1 MGIEGNSA
9 SPQLRPINPTAEART
24 VLEYLQKPD
33 EFNMKGPLR
42 VRVRP
47 NANVALLRKWDGL
60 LTDKPHV
67 DSSPFQ
73 EGTPYNQN
81 AQNKAAQLTANGEG
95 ELRLMLDERG
105 LFKVAVDPRWLG
117 SDGIFELTFEEKV
130 ATEAPLAADE
140 DAAGRAALEALV
152 ERASRERMRRVG
164 IEV

>member
-1 MGIEGNSA
+1 MGLEGNSV
-9 SPQLRPINPTAEART
+9 SPQLKAINPTAEAKT
-24 VLEYLQKPD
+24 ALEYLQKPD

-47 NANVALLRKWDGL
+47 NANVALLRKWEGL

-67 DSSPFQ
+67 DPTPFR
-73 EGTPYNQN
+73 EGTPYNPDQ
-81 AQNKAAQLTANGEG
+81 ANKAGQLMPTEDGG
-95 ELRLMLDERG
+95 LRLSLDARG
-105 LFKVAVDPRWLG
+105 LFKVAVDPHWLG

-130 ATEAPLAADE
+130 APEAPPAADE

-152 ERASRERMRRVG
+152 ERVSRERMRQVG

>member
-1 MGIEGNSA
+1 MGIEGNSS
-9 SPQLRPINPTAEART
+9 SPQLKPINPTADART

-33 EFNMKGPLR
+33 DFNMKGTLR

-47 NANVALLRKWDGL
+47 NANVALLRKWEGL
-60 LTDKPHV
+60 LTDKPHI

-73 EGTPYNQN
+73 VSTPYNPN
-81 AQNKAAQLTANGEG
+81 TQNKAAQLTANGEG

-117 SDGIFELTFEEKV
+117 SDGIFELSFEEKV
-130 ATEAPLAADE
+130 ATEAPPAVDE
-140 DAAGRAALEALV
+140 DAAGRAALEAFV
-152 ERASRERMRRVG
+152 ERASRERIRKVG